1 MLITKVLVVGV
12 AGYSFFRTGEI
23 SSNNKEWWVTY
34 KKRAKGGWSGG
45 KRYKKQ
51 SNRDERQY
59 EKEELSQALQEE
71 FEGPEFR
78 YKHVAKRK
86 ELTEEQRLEKQK
98 ARYLFWIVR
107 WKQHI
112 ERRATVQ
119 EDSWL
124 KYIRGVVESYKAT
137 VRKIEKKLEELREEE

>member
-1 MLITKVLVVGV
+1 MSKKGIIILTIKVKQLEDVL
-12 AGYSFFRTGEI
+12 SM
-23 SSNNKEWWVTY
+23 NY
-34 KKRAKGGWSGG
+34 KKRAKGNWNGG

-71 FEGPEFR
+71 LEGEDYR
-78 YKHVAKRK
+78 YKYIPKGK
-86 ELTEEQRLEKQK
+86 KLTEEQRLEKQK
-98 ARYLFWIVR
+98 AYYSFWIKR

-112 ERRATVQ
+112 ECRSTVQ
-119 EDSWL
+119 ENSWL

-137 VRKIEKKLEELREEE
+137 VRKIEKKLEEMRDGKS